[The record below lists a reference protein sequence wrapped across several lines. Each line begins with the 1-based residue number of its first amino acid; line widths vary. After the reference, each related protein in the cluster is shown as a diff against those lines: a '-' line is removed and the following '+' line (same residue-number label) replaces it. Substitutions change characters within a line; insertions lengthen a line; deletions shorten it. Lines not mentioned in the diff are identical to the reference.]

1 MRTLLILAFV
11 AAAAPFSAKA
21 APLDTAAEFGA
32 RPSVIHASLSPDGRS
47 VAYVAPG
54 KGLESILFTVG
65 VDKDAKP
72 RAALVLTGKPERLGN
87 CDWVTNDR
95 LVCLVYG
102 VVEGVAGSFQ
112 GLLPFTRTIAVN
124 ADGSNFLQLST
135 RANPYSRGV
144 QLGGG
149 GIVDWLPEKDG
160 AVLMTRHYLPND
172 HLGTLFGSTKEG
184 LGVDQIDTRTLKTSV
199 VEPPKENVA
208 QYWSDGHGAIR
219 VMGVWGPRS
228 AGQDTGIM
236 LYYFRAPG
244 SQDWQ
249 KLGEYNS
256 VDQSGFL
263 PYQVDR
269 EKNAVYGVK
278 KKDGRLAI
286 YTVSLDASLREE
298 LIYASDSVD
307 VTDLIRIGRRQRV
320 VGVSYVTDIRR
331 TQYFDP
337 DVEKLT
343 AALSK
348 VLPDH
353 PAVRVIDS
361 SAEEGKLLI
370 YTSRDD
376 NPGMYYLFDR
386 QTHQLRP
393 LLAVR
398 EELDGVKLAS
408 VTPITY
414 TAGDGTSVPGYVT
427 YPVGKENAKG
437 LPAIVLPHGGPGA
450 RDEWGFNWLAQYF
463 AARGFVVL
471 QPNFRGSSGYG
482 DDWYERNG
490 FRSWPAAI
498 GDVLDAGRWLTAQGI
513 ADPGKLAVV
522 GWSYGGYAAL
532 QSAVTDPTVFKAV
545 VAIAPVT
552 DLNDLVEEWRHFTNH
567 VLMENFVGDSATLHA
582 GSPAEN
588 ADKIKVPVL
597 LFHGALD
604 RNVAIGE
611 SRRMDDSLQRAG
623 VKHELVTW
631 EDLDHRLDDS
641 GARADMLRK
650 SDAFLRQALGM
661 SM

>member
-1 MRTLLILAFV
+1 MRIVLILAFV
-11 AAAAPFSAKA
+11 AAGTPCAAKA
-21 APLDTAAEFGA
+21 AALDDAAAFGA

-54 KGLESILFTVG
+54 KGQESILFTITL
-65 VDKDAKP
+65 DKDSKP
-72 RAALVLTGKPERLGN
+72 RAALVLTGKPEHLNR

-95 LVCLVYG
+95 LVCSVHG
-102 VVEGVAGSFQ
+102 TVEGKEAM
-112 GLLPFTRTIAVN
+112 LPFTRTIAVN

-135 RANPYSRGV
+135 RANPYTHGT

-149 GIVDWLPEKDG
+149 EVIDWLPEKDG
-160 AVLMTRHYLPND
+160 VVLMIRHYVPDD
-172 HLGTLFGSTKEG
+172 HVGTRLASSKEG
-184 LGVDQIDTRTLKTSV
+184 VGVDEIDTRNLKTTV
-199 VEPPKENVA
+199 VEPPKESAVR
-208 QYWSDGHGAIR
+208 YLSDGHGAIR
-219 VMGVWGPRS
+219 VMGAIGPRS
-228 AGQDTGIM
+228 AGQDTGIH
-236 LYYFRAPG
+236 LFYYRAPG
-244 SQDWQ
+244 SEQWL
-249 KLGEYNS
+249 KLSEYNT
-256 VDQSGFL
+256 VDHSGFL

-269 EKNAVYGVK
+269 EKNVVYGVK

-286 YTVSLDASLREE
+286 YTVALDDSLREE
-298 LIYASDSVD
+298 LIFASDSVD
-307 VTDLIRIGRRQRV
+307 VTDLIRVGRRHRV

-337 DVEKLT
+337 DLEMLT
-343 AALSK
+343 GALSK
-348 VLPDH
+348 ALPDH
-353 PAVRVIDS
+353 PAVRVVDS
-361 SAEEGKLLI
+361 NTEESKLLI

-376 NPGMYYLFDR
+376 NPGAYYLFDR
-386 QTHQLRP
+386 QSHQLRP
-393 LLAVR
+393 LLGVR
-398 EELDGVKLAS
+398 DELDGVKLAG

-414 TAGDGTSVPGYVT
+414 QASDGTSVPGYIT

-437 LPAIVLPHGGPGA
+437 LPAIVMPHGGPDA
-450 RDEWGFNWLAQYF
+450 RDEWGFNWLAQFF

-498 GDVLDAGRWLTAQGI
+498 GDVLDAGRWLIAKGI

-552 DLNDLVEEWRHFTNH
+552 DLSDLVEEWRHFTNH
-567 VLMENFVGDSATLHA
+567 VLMENLVGDSATMRA

-611 SRRMDDSLQRAG
+611 SRRMAASLKGAG
-623 VKHELVTW
+623 VKYELVTW
-631 EDLDHRLDDS
+631 DDLDHQLDDS
-641 GARADMLRK
+641 GARTEMLRK
-650 SDAFLRQALGM
+650 SDAFLRQSLGM
-661 SM
+661 